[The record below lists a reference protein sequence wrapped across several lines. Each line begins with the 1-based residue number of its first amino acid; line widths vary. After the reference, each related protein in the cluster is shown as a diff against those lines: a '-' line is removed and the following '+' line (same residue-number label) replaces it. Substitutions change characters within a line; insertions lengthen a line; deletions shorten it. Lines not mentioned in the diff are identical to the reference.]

1 MPGRL
6 GQLLSS
12 GVQRI
17 ARRYQLLADLS
28 RPLLDKGIAI
38 GGRRSELVLGFTEGI
53 AVEILGPENF
63 EALICGGQQVEAAAE
78 LAGRQA
84 GPHSFDLP
92 RGLTPALVMGD
103 VVLQLAQRRPA
114 FR

>member
-1 MPGRL
+1 MPERL

-38 GGRRSELVLGFTEGI
+38 GGRRSELGLGFTEGI

-63 EALICGGQQVEAAAE
+63 EALICGGQQGEGAAE
-78 LAGRQA
+78 MGG
-84 GPHSFDLP
+84 GPEGP
-92 RGLTPALVMGD
+92 PA
-103 VVLQLAQRRPA
+103 PA
-114 FR
+114 FPPEVDPAPLKGGGGL